1 MFLQQ
6 ISGVPIGGW
15 LSSSLLNLCASTC
28 EIKLEARWPD
38 LCKKYNLDLPRD
50 QLFFAKRY
58 EDDVLGISLKLCKNC
73 LHTILVHT
81 YLPGIVMDESNEHL
95 VYENDYT
102 ANKFLDSMIFVTFDQ
117 IYFGIYNCNE
127 LFCLTGNM
135 ENHVKHRFAPA
146 VGNERI
152 VLDRLVC
159 NILSRRARWQQLMLS
174 TREVIKQTILDC
186 SECIHLGYKPKTIL
200 KAYRKTVAHD
210 RFFCGFI

>member
-1 MFLQQ
+1 
-6 ISGVPIGGW
+6 
-15 LSSSLLNLCASTC
+15 
-28 EIKLEARWPD
+28 
-38 LCKKYNLDLPRD
+38 
-50 QLFFAKRY
+50 
-58 EDDVLGISLKLCKNC
+58 
-73 LHTILVHT
+73 
-81 YLPGIVMDESNEHL
+81 MDESNEHL

-146 VGNERI
+146 IGTERI
-152 VLDRLVC
+152 ILDRLVC

-186 SECIHLGYKPKTIL
+186 SECILLGYKPKTIL
-200 KAYRKTVAHD
+200 RAYRKSAAHD
-210 RFFCGFI
+210 RFFAVSFRTALQMVKGAKYINFQWRIPKTTMQVLESLYGVDMTLYPFGSCEF